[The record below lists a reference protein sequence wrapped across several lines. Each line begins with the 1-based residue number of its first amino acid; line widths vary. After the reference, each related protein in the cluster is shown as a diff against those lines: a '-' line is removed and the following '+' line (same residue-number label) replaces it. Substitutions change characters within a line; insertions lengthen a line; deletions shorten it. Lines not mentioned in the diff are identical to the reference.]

1 MDVCAGLIAHINM
14 DSGDRLSGGL
24 PTKGLINFLRTSKF
38 ADHMD
43 EAESIKS
50 VKQKR
55 KKKSFAKKA
64 AAKPGAEGSEEITS
78 PPPDRASDD
87 ACADEDSAS
96 ADSERVATER
106 SPEEPAL
113 EERRDSQMFTD
124 VVCPAASQGVLED
137 DGTDLISPVPQA
149 KTRRMQTTWPPD
161 LDGKTAFFQLKEHE
175 LPGDGIAS
183 MHFNRGFNF
192 KPFIFLPSV
201 LLAAM
206 SDSPVLTY
214 ETAHI
219 PNSGTAGVTCAFG
232 KPVSDIFQKKEYCPI
247 IAGMSPW
254 YWAVGWYSAFLLT
267 VGICHIC
274 GRRIPIQV
282 VPGVPNAT
290 YASPICRFLDVQ
302 RAGYDDNHLLGFF
315 LLITACFVHS
325 MMVRFVATP
334 EGKDWGHACLRYG
347 SWQGY
352 EDYCQPGPL
361 MEPSWTVF
369 LVLVSVCAMCALWDQ
384 GTVVEGS
391 EDRKDESG
399 YAEDVT
405 VDRLD
410 AAAVNLKAII
420 RFQMSET
427 ERLLE
432 AEPTRLAMFIGWNK
446 LQAWLAGKDPPKK
459 AVRRT
464 TFLTVNFFSKSSD
477 DMPDKVDLD
486 AEGVEGETD
495 FTVRFYCKKTG
506 KCVRSFHD
514 ALLEVLRLAGSEDA
528 LPDALQMA
536 KEDLEVQILGAGSED
551 ERAQL
556 LKDFFRR
563 RLMLQEGKMGKVH
576 IKELYSFCDDTMRIL
591 GNTVET
597 NSDGASRSSK
607 ARLSCLPKKPSDD
620 LGIIDRFL
628 DRWHLQ
634 DVVGRRTDAYNAAGY
649 LFTAIGCIITS
660 IISPQADAW
669 AIVYWLANKD
679 GLVEDR
685 CEQTSSVGFAS
696 PWCSTAASVSMQRR
710 TFRPEIAF
718 FTTNRNVWLVCL
730 CFLAKL
736 GIFGVLGYYFAE
748 TVRRTIRGLMQAA
761 HPMVILNSILLHW
774 AQLRSVNTSQLHVW
788 KRVRDSILFNDV
800 KFILDRFENIVI
812 AYLGVA
818 FWLISDSTYQI
829 VLRNEAPTFLAFY
842 VIVFFTAATAICL
855 GAALSCHLAQ
865 EEHTRSLT
873 RLREASMLR
882 TGKHVE
888 HQRAL
893 LDMMI
898 QRLDSGGDYQTKM
911 LYMPLNPKL
920 QKVLLGYVVVSAASV
935 VGRLVSNELPA

>member
-1 MDVCAGLIAHINM
+1 MDAADDIN
-14 DSGDRLSGGL
+14 SA
-24 PTKGLINFLRTSKF
+24 KK
-38 ADHMD
+38 
-43 EAESIKS
+43 
-50 VKQKR
+50 KQ
-55 KKKSFAKKA
+55 KKKSFRKKA
-64 AAKPGAEGSEEITS
+64 AAKSSADGLEETAS
-78 PPPDRASDD
+78 PPPVWASDD
-87 ACADEDSAS
+87 TSADEDSAES
-96 ADSERVATER
+96 AAHSRVASERSA
-106 SPEEPAL
+106 EEQAR
-113 EERRDSQMFTD
+113 EKHRESQMFTGIA
-124 VVCPAASQGVLED
+124 CPKVSEELED
-137 DGTDLISPVPQA
+137 DGADDIPVAQA
-149 KTRRMQTTWPPD
+149 RTKRQQTTWPPN
-161 LDGKTAFFQLKEHE
+161 LDGKTAFFQLKDWDDQEHE

-214 ETAHI
+214 ETGHI

-232 KPVSDIFQKKEYCPI
+232 NPVQDIFQKKEYCPI

-254 YWAVGWYSAFLLT
+254 YWAVGWYSFFLLT
-267 VGICHIC
+267 VGICHVC

-282 VPGVPNAT
+282 VPGVPNAI

-315 LLITACFVHS
+315 LLISTCFVHS
-325 MMVRFVATP
+325 MMVRFIATP

-347 SWQGY
+347 NWQGSY

-369 LVLVSVCAMCALWDQ
+369 LVLVSVCAMFALWDQ

-399 YAEDVT
+399 YAEEVT
-405 VDRLD
+405 IDRLD

-432 AEPTRLAMFIGWNK
+432 EEPTRLAMFIGWNK
-446 LQAWLAGKDPPKK
+446 LQAWLAGKEPPKK

-464 TFLTVNFFSKSSD
+464 TFLTVNFFSKSRD
-477 DMPDKVDLD
+477 DMPDKVDSD
-486 AEGVEGETD
+486 AEGVGGEPD
-495 FTVRFYCKKTG
+495 FTVRFYCKKAG
-506 KCVRSFHD
+506 KCTRSFHD
-514 ALLEVLRLAGSEDA
+514 ALLEVFRIAGSVDV

-536 KEDLEVQILGAGSED
+536 REDLEVQILGAGTED
-551 ERAQL
+551 EKAQVL
-556 LKDFFRR
+556 QSFFRR
-563 RLMLQEGKMGKVH
+563 RLMLQESTTGKVR

-597 NSDGASRSSK
+597 SSDGASRSSK
-607 ARLSCLPKKPSDD
+607 ARLSCLPKKSSDG

-649 LFTAIGCIITS
+649 LFTAIGCTIAS

-679 GLVEDR
+679 SLVEAR
-685 CEQTSSVGFAS
+685 CEQTFSDGFAS
-696 PWCSTAASVSMQRR
+696 PWCSTSASVSMQRR
-710 TFRPEIAF
+710 TFRPEMAF
-718 FTTNRNVWLVCL
+718 FTTNRNAWLVFL
-730 CFLAKL
+730 CFLCKL
-736 GIFGVLGYYFAE
+736 GIFGCLGYYFAE
-748 TVRRTIRGLMQAA
+748 TVRKTIRGLMQAA

-774 AQLRSVNTSQLHVW
+774 AQLRSLNTSQLHVW

-818 FWLISDSTYQI
+818 FWFISDSTYQI

-842 VIVFFTAATAICL
+842 VIIVFMAATAICL

-873 RLREASMLR
+873 RLKEASMLR

-893 LDMMI
+893 LDMII
-898 QRLDSGGDYQTKM
+898 QRLDSGGDYQTRM